1 MMALASQPG
10 FSLQMFDVLRSS
22 PVRRLAFGALL
33 ACGASGAALAQQPQE
48 AEAPSWLE
56 QRVNGLEQKLAF
68 FGDRDERRAAPSYVQ
83 PAQSSSMADIA
94 VRLDRLENQ
103 MRQLNGRLEE
113 LEYQGRKNDEAL
125 KRFQGDVE
133 YRFQDIEGGKGGGA
147 KPTRRG
153 DAGPTSS
160 PSGAGGSAQIGSSSG
175 PGAPPASLGSSRSA
189 DGGDAIGGLL
199 GGDPGDDPEGPMSI
213 QPPGLSTGDS
223 GSSRAPGATAALGG
237 GGVVAGSGS
246 ARDQFDLGVGFMQ
259 RRNYDQAE
267 STFRD
272 FLRSYPDDAKAPEAR
287 YWLGESLYQ
296 RKKYTDAAD
305 SFFTIYKEAPQSSKA
320 PESMLK
326 LGMSLNGMG
335 KKEEACA
342 TIAEAGR
349 KYARIKAQSDR
360 ELKRISC

>member
-1 MMALASQPG
+1 
-10 FSLQMFDVLRSS
+10 MFDVLRSS
-22 PVRRLAFGALL
+22 PVRRFALGALL
-33 ACGASGAALAQQPQE
+33 ACVASGAAVAAQPGD
-48 AEAPSWLE
+48 AEAPSWVE
-56 QRVNGLEQKLAF
+56 QRVSGLEQKLAF
-68 FGDRDERRAAPSYVQ
+68 FGERPERRGEPSYVQ

-103 MRQLNGRLEE
+103 MRQLNGRLEQ
-113 LEYQGRKNDEAL
+113 LEFQSRKNDEAL
-125 KRFQGDVE
+125 KRFQGDVD
-133 YRFQDIEGGKGGGA
+133 YRFQDLESGKGGGA
-147 KPTRRG
+147 KPGRRS
-153 DAGPTSS
+153 DVGPASGSS
-160 PSGAGGSAQIGSSSG
+160 GPAQIGSSSG
-175 PGAPPASLGSSRSA
+175 PGAPPASLGASRSA
-189 DGGDAIGGLL
+189 DSSDAIGGLL
-199 GGDPGDDPEGPMSI
+199 GSDPGDDPDGPMSI
-213 QPPGLSTGDS
+213 QPPGLSRGDAGPARGPS
-223 GSSRAPGATAALGG
+223 ATASLGDG

-267 STFRD
+267 ATFRD
-272 FLRSYPDDAKAPEAR
+272 FLRSYPNDAKAPEAR

-296 RKKYTDAAD
+296 RRKYTDAAD